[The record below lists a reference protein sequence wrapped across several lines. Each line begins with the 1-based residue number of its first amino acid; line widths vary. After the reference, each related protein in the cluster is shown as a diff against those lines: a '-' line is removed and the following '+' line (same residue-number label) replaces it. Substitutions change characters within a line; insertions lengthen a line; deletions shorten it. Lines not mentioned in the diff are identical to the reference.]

1 MFFFH
6 PRSRQFFFLSSF
18 SIHILP
24 RFSASPVIRRSP
36 PYRTVNLPG
45 LRVPLV
51 QGFLMSAYS
60 GLEICLY
67 QLIAGYYCIGW
78 QFKKK
83 TANEAGGGKLWWIG
97 CRGVSGLAVIAWGG
111 GQSSPSA
118 WLVTWRAVNG
128 KGGVDSFLRCY
139 GVGTTPSA
147 HWSGVSASRRRPDRL
162 SESSISLSGL
172 CLVSEWWG
180 EGDCIYKHVTFRLYI
195 SWLIGIF
202 YL

>member
-111 GQSSPSA
+111 G
-118 WLVTWRAVNG
+118 AV
-128 KGGVDSFLRCY
+128 
-139 GVGTTPSA
+139 
-147 HWSGVSASRRRPDRL
+147 VSLGMAGDL
-162 SESSISLSGL
+162 AG
-172 CLVSEWWG
+172 SEWERRGGQLLALLWSRH
-180 EGDCIYKHVTFRLYI
+180 DAVCSLVRCLRF
-195 SWLIGIF
+195 
-202 YL
+202 